1 MNIKERMLLREKF
14 YSPYATKDKES
25 IRLIPIEED
34 IRPNFFRDID
44 RIIHSTSYTRYMD
57 KTQVFS
63 LKDNDNISK
72 RMVHVQLVSKI
83 ARTIGRAL
91 SLNEDLIEA
100 AALGH
105 DLGHVPFGHE
115 GERIL
120 NKISLKHNE
129 GYFNHN
135 VQSVRELMDIEN
147 DGEGINLSIQT
158 LDAILCHNGEL
169 ELKEYHPKKKTTD
182 EFLQD
187 YENCYKIEGYTK
199 TLIPNTL
206 EGCVVRISDIIAYLG
221 RDIEDAERLNLIK
234 KEDLPKEITDVIGS
248 TNKEIVNTLIM
259 DIINNSID
267 KPYLKMS
274 DNVFEALKKLKK
286 FNYENIYSKANTKEE
301 LAEYE
306 NMFESLFNHLLKDIK
321 DNNTDSN
328 IYKIFI
334 KNKNEKYRR
343 NTPERIVIDYI
354 AGMTDDFFLKE
365 YKKYE
370 NWPSY
375 FFIISLTIKN
385 ENPLNPHSILL
396 KQSTLVPS

>member
-1 MNIKERMLLREKF
+1 MNIKERMLLREKY

-25 IRLIPIEED
+25 IRLTPIEED

-120 NKISLKHNE
+120 NKISIKHNE

-135 VQSVRELMDIEN
+135 VQSVRELMTLES

-169 ELKEYHPKKKTTD
+169 ELKEYHPKKKTTE
-182 EFLQD
+182 EFIQD

-199 TLIPNTL
+199 TLVPSTL

-234 KEDLPKEITDVIGS
+234 KEDLPREITDILGS

-274 DNVFEALKKLKK
+274 DDIFEALKKLKK

-301 LAEYE
+301 LIEYE
-306 NMFESLFNHLLKDIK
+306 NMFENLFNHLLKDVK
-321 DNNTDSN
+321 NNNTDSN

-334 KNKNEKYRR
+334 KNKNEKYKQ

-365 YKKYE
+365 FKKYE
-370 NWPSY
+370 N
-375 FFIISLTIKN
+375 
-385 ENPLNPHSILL
+385 
-396 KQSTLVPS
+396 

>member
-1 MNIKERMLLREKF
+1 MNIKERMLLRENY

-25 IRLIPIEED
+25 IRITPIEED

-44 RIIHSTSYTRYMD
+44 RIIHSASYTRYMD

-147 DGEGINLSIQT
+147 EGEGINLSVQT

-169 ELKEYHPKKKTTD
+169 ELKEYYPKTKTTE

-187 YENCYKIEGYTK
+187 YENCYKIDGYTK

-234 KEDLPKEITDVIGS
+234 KEDLPKEITDILGS

-274 DNVFEALKKLKK
+274 DDIFEALKKLKK

-306 NMFESLFNHLLKDIK
+306 NMFESLFNHLLKDVK
-321 DNNTDSN
+321 NNNTDSN

-334 KNKNEKYRR
+334 KNKNEKYRQ

-370 NWPSY
+370 N
-375 FFIISLTIKN
+375 
-385 ENPLNPHSILL
+385 
-396 KQSTLVPS
+396 

>member
-14 YSPYATKDKES
+14 YSPFATKDKES

-135 VQSVRELMDIEN
+135 VQSVRELMNIEN
-147 DGEGINLSIQT
+147 EGEGINLSIQT

-182 EFLQD
+182 KFLQD

-274 DNVFEALKKLKK
+274 DNVFNALKKLKK

-301 LAEYE
+301 LTEYE
-306 NMFESLFNHLLKDIK
+306 NMFESLFNHLLKDVK
-321 DNNTDSN
+321 DNNTNSN

-334 KNKNEKYRR
+334 KNKNEKYKQ
-343 NTPERIVIDYI
+343 NTSERIVIDYI

-370 NWPSY
+370 N
-375 FFIISLTIKN
+375 
-385 ENPLNPHSILL
+385 
-396 KQSTLVPS
+396 

>member
-1 MNIKERMLLREKF
+1 MLLRENF

-135 VQSVRELMDIEN
+135 VQSVRELMNIEN

-234 KEDLPKEITDVIGS
+234 KEDLPKEITDIIGS

-301 LAEYE
+301 LTEYE

-334 KNKNEKYRR
+334 KIKMKNINKI
-343 NTPERIVIDYI
+343 PQ
-354 AGMTDDFFLKE
+354 KE
-365 YKKYE
+365 
-370 NWPSY
+370 
-375 FFIISLTIKN
+375 
-385 ENPLNPHSILL
+385 LL
-396 KQSTLVPS
+396 LITLLV

>member
-1 MNIKERMLLREKF
+1 MNIKERMLLRENF
-14 YSPYATKDKES
+14 YSPFATKDKES

-44 RIIHSTSYTRYMD
+44 RIIHSTSYTIYMD

-182 EFLQD
+182 EFLQN

-234 KEDLPKEITDVIGS
+234 KEDLPKEITDIIGS
-248 TNKEIVNTLIM
+248 TNKEIVNTLII

-286 FNYENIYSKANTKEE
+286 FNYEKIYSKANTKEE

-306 NMFESLFNHLLKDIK
+306 NMFESLFNHLLKDVK
-321 DNNTDSN
+321 DNNTNSN

-334 KNKNEKYRR
+334 KNKNEKYKQ

-370 NWPSY
+370 KEYSY
-375 FFIISLTIKN
+375 FFIISLTIKMRI
-385 ENPLNPHSILL
+385 P
-396 KQSTLVPS
+396 

>member
-1 MNIKERMLLREKF
+1 MNIKERMLLRENY

-25 IRLIPIEED
+25 IRITPIEED

-44 RIIHSTSYTRYMD
+44 RIIHSASYTRYMD

-147 DGEGINLSIQT
+147 EGEGVNLSVQT

-169 ELKEYHPKKKTTD
+169 ELKEYYPKTKTTE

-187 YENCYKIEGYTK
+187 YENCYKIDGYTK

-234 KEDLPKEITDVIGS
+234 KEDLPKEITNVLGS

-274 DNVFEALKKLKK
+274 DDIFEALKKLKK

-306 NMFESLFNHLLKDIK
+306 NMFESLFDHLLKDVK
-321 DNNTDSN
+321 NNNTDSN

-334 KNKNEKYRR
+334 KNKNEKYRQ

-370 NWPSY
+370 N
-375 FFIISLTIKN
+375 
-385 ENPLNPHSILL
+385 
-396 KQSTLVPS
+396 

>member
-1 MNIKERMLLREKF
+1 MLLRENF

-135 VQSVRELMDIEN
+135 VQSVRELMNIEN
-147 DGEGINLSIQT
+147 EGEGINLSIQT

-234 KEDLPKEITDVIGS
+234 KEDLPKEITDIIGS

-259 DIINNSID
+259 NIINNSID

-334 KNKNEKYRR
+334 KNKNEKYKQ
-343 NTPERIVIDYI
+343 NTPERIAIDYI

-365 YKKYE
+365 YK
-370 NWPSY
+370 NMRTNTHI
-375 FFIISLTIKN
+375 FIISLTIKN

-396 KQSTLVPS
+396 KQSTLVPSS

>member
-1 MNIKERMLLREKF
+1 MLLRENF

-25 IRLIPIEED
+25 IRLIPIEKD

-135 VQSVRELMDIEN
+135 VQSVRELMNIEN
-147 DGEGINLSIQT
+147 EGEGINLSIQT

-234 KEDLPKEITDVIGS
+234 KEDLPKEITDIIGS

-301 LAEYE
+301 LTEYE

-343 NTPERIVIDYI
+343 NTPERIAIDYI

-370 NWPSY
+370 N
-375 FFIISLTIKN
+375 
-385 ENPLNPHSILL
+385 
-396 KQSTLVPS
+396 

>member
-1 MNIKERMLLREKF
+1 MNIKERMLLRENF

-147 DGEGINLSIQT
+147 EGEGINLSIQT

-234 KEDLPKEITDVIGS
+234 KEDLPKEITDIIGS

-274 DNVFEALKKLKK
+274 DNVFNALKKLKK

-301 LAEYE
+301 LTEYE

-334 KNKNEKYRR
+334 KNKKGDEKMEVVYNVVYGIKDNLERTDKEIEDILTKKLLR
-343 NTPERIVIDYI
+343 VILNLENTNSV
-354 AGMTDDFFLKE
+354 A
-365 YKKYE
+365 
-370 NWPSY
+370 
-375 FFIISLTIKN
+375 
-385 ENPLNPHSILL
+385 LNNS
-396 KQSTLVPS
+396 

>member
-1 MNIKERMLLREKF
+1 MNIKERMLLRENF

-135 VQSVRELMDIEN
+135 VQSVRELMNIEN

-234 KEDLPKEITDVIGS
+234 KEDLPKEITDIIGS

-301 LAEYE
+301 LTEYE

-334 KNKNEKYRR
+334 VNL
-343 NTPERIVIDYI
+343 
-354 AGMTDDFFLKE
+354 FC
-365 YKKYE
+365 
-370 NWPSY
+370 
-375 FFIISLTIKN
+375 
-385 ENPLNPHSILL
+385 
-396 KQSTLVPS
+396 